1 MQTCVNN
8 YISCLSPAPLPDCV
22 LGHRDEPHHREQGGM
37 LDGLF
42 KLSSHLHHRH
52 PHDPGT
58 GSQPVVP
65 DQHYE
70 GCGDQVE
77 DPVQPV

>member
-1 MQTCVNN
+1 
-8 YISCLSPAPLPDCV
+8 
-22 LGHRDEPHHREQGGM
+22 M

-42 KLSSHLHHRH
+42 KLSSHLHHCH

-65 DQHYE
+65 DQHHE

-77 DPVQPV
+77 DPVQPVHAAASGQLQLDYIFGR